1 MLYSFVH
8 VCVDISTPEIPKNNM
23 HLRNT
28 PYSSTPGQKTLWWE
42 RLTELVSKER
52 SHTPRSTNVQ
62 ISYFEQATNFEHVS
76 YPYKYQES
84 KIFDFQTVFVSN
96 VVARPD
102 LGRGRRENKNLTSQ
116 RIKFHRKISG
126 SPPLLVSRSSQ
137 SGKNITRNQPIRI

>member
-8 VCVDISTPEIPKNNM
+8 VCVDISTPEIPKNNTGM

-76 YPYKYQES
+76 YKYQES
-84 KIFDFQTVFVSN
+84 KIFDFQTVFVSK
-96 VVARPD
+96 VVTRPD
-102 LGRGRRENKNLTSQ
+102 LGRGRRKNKNLTSQ
-116 RIKFHRKISG
+116 RIKFHRKIS
-126 SPPLLVSRSSQ
+126 SFKV
-137 SGKNITRNQPIRI
+137 